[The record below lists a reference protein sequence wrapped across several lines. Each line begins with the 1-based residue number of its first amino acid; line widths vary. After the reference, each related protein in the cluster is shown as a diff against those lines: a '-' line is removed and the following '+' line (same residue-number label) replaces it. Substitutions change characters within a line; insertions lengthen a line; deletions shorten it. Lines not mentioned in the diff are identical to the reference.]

1 MENSIRVSTIASL
14 FAGLAMGVTVGV
26 FSAAYIAKNWPINN
40 YVVADRFAAPS
51 PMIFGQ
57 TKTGQVAL
65 CDKNRNAW
73 RLQSYEQQGADVLAP
88 AWRGVQDLTPIYRY
102 RPREIVS
109 DMDSRQDDPHDA
121 SSSVREDS
129 SAEVIQPAVLVRS
142 EWEKCV

>member
-14 FAGLAMGVTVGV
+14 FAGLAIGVTAGI
-26 FSAAYIAKNWPINN
+26 FSAAYIAKNWPISN
-40 YVVADRFAAPS
+40 YVEVDRFAAPS

-65 CDKNRNAW
+65 CDRNRNAW
-73 RLQSYEQQGADVLAP
+73 RLQSYEPEGADMLAP

-102 RPREIVS
+102 QPHEIVG
-109 DMDSRQDDPHDA
+109 DMDSRPDDPHDA
-121 SSSVREDS
+121 SSSSHEDS